1 MNIVVNTSATRTSGA
16 LTIYKQFISHLKE
29 NAGGNSWYI
38 FVDSSMPQPQME
50 GVTYM
55 CDDNHSRLHRI
66 YWDYIGCLLFLKSKG
81 IVPDVIVSLQDSG
94 CITRCRQV
102 IYYHQPLPLYD
113 KGWSFVKKEERLL
126 AVYKH
131 FHPLAI
137 APTFGKNTD
146 VVVQIPFI
154 KRGFVKK
161 FRHPADKVHVLFP
174 DVYVKVPEDST
185 EDTELRS
192 KPYFI
197 YPAIEVS
204 YKQHRTI
211 VDAVALAKEKCPED
225 AGGIRVKFTLIKD
238 ENTALFDYIRAR
250 GCEENFEFIGRVEY
264 NDLMR
269 LVKNSRAL
277 LFPSIIETLGLPL
290 IEAATMG
297 KAILVA
303 DENYAREVLAGY
315 GGATFL
321 RYDDYAGWADE
332 IIRRCRNYE
341 EYTAIEQKESSWN
354 KFFELVN
361 TGGISAGAKDLSK
374 IGGEVKLLYSFDD
387 FGCIEER
394 RAA

>member
-16 LTIYKQFISHLKE
+16 LTIYKQFISHMRE
-29 NAGGNSWYI
+29 NVRENRWYI

-55 CDDNHSRLHRI
+55 QDDNHSWLHRI
-66 YWDYIGCLLFLKSKG
+66 YWDYVGCMRRLKRKG
-81 IVPDVIVSLQDSG
+81 IVPDVIVSLQNSG

-102 IYYHQPLPLYD
+102 IYYHQSLPLYD

-131 FHPLAI
+131 FYPLVI

-197 YPAIEVS
+197 YPATGVS
-204 YKQHRTI
+204 YKRHRTI

-225 AGGIRVKFTLIKD
+225 AGGIRVRFTLVKD

-297 KAILVA
+297 KAILAA

-321 RYDDYAGWADE
+321 PYDDYAGWADE

-341 EYTAIEQKESSWN
+341 EYTAIEQKESSWD

-361 TGGISAGAKDLSK
+361 TGGISAGIDDLPQ
-374 IGGEVKLLYSFDD
+374 IRRGGGGKTPL
-387 FGCIEER
+387 
-394 RAA
+394 